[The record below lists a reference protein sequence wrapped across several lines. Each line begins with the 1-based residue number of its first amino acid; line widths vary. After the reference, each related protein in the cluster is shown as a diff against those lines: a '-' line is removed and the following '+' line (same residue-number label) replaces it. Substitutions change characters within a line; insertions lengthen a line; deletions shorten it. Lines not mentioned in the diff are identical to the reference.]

1 MSLNLKKIHNE
12 CYSRLICREIS
23 LFPKLSKLNLNTI
36 NVSPYSL
43 VGKAITDLG
52 VYNLLAVFKINL

>member
-1 MSLNLKKIHNE
+1 MSLNLKKIHNI
-12 CYSRLICREIS
+12 CYSRLICKEIS

-43 VGKAITDLG
+43 VEKP
-52 VYNLLAVFKINL
+52 KQSK